1 MNAYKTYINIEDSA
15 QLVLSNLPF
24 KPGQRVEVIVLPV
37 AETYPITQIS
47 QTGIIPPSGQ
57 WDREPISEAEFRQ
70 LVDRISPTPGKPL
83 SEIIIEE
90 RGS

>member
-1 MNAYKTYINIEDSA
+1 MNAYKTYLNIENSQ

-37 AETYPITQIS
+37 TEKPLP
-47 QTGIIPPSGQ
+47 PPSGQ
-57 WDREPISEAEFRQ
+57 WENEPISEAEFRQ
-70 LVDRISPTPGKPL
+70 LVERIGTTPGKPL

-90 RGS
+90 RGK

>member
-1 MNAYKTYINIEDSA
+1 MNAYKTYLNIENSE

-37 AETYPITQIS
+37 NETS
-47 QTGIIPPSGQ
+47 AIIPPSGH
-57 WDREPISEAEFRQ
+57 WENEPISEAEFRQ
-70 LVDRISPTPGKPL
+70 LVERIGPTPDRPL

-90 RGS
+90 RGR